1 MNLLHDN
8 YGLEYSTLD
17 KGKKLK
23 VKIIFI
29 NGGIKEQKILPY
41 DEILI
46 YL

>member
-8 YGLEYSTLD
+8 YGLESSTLD

-23 VKIIFI
+23 SKNYIHKWWHKGTKIV
-29 NGGIKEQKILPY
+29 PY
-41 DEILI
+41 DEISN